1 MIFLNWRS
9 ILLMICEVEFVL
21 ETEILVLNVFKV
33 SFCVEINLSKL
44 DNTVML
50 NSNVVGSTFATYDS
64 VGQTKV

>member
-1 MIFLNWRS
+1 
-9 ILLMICEVEFVL
+9 MICEVEFVL

-44 DNTVML
+44 ENTVML
-50 NSNVVGSTFATYDS
+50 NSNVARSTFATYDY

>member
-1 MIFLNWRS
+1 
-9 ILLMICEVEFVL
+9 MICEVEFVL
-21 ETEILVLNVFKV
+21 ETEIWVLNVFKV

-50 NSNVVGSTFATYDS
+50 NSNVVGFTFAAYDS

>member
-1 MIFLNWRS
+1 M
-9 ILLMICEVEFVL
+9 L

-44 DNTVML
+44 ENTVML
-50 NSNVVGSTFATYDS
+50 NSNVARSTFATYDY